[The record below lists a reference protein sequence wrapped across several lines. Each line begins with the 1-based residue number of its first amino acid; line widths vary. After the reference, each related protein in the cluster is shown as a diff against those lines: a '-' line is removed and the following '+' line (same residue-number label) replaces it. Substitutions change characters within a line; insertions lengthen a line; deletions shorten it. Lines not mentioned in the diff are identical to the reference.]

1 MSTTDAHID
10 DSKDRAEI
18 AAETGFTGT
27 FAGFLAWLEESLV
40 YGGIR
45 HEMTEPDRWDRRH
58 VKVGTVTGGYSS
70 DERLLHHVERSLMV
84 RSFWVESHRGGGTT
98 YEFPEAFLTSDEEH
112 TWVKPATNV
121 FETSWRVRTVRV
133 YAEDGS
139 FVELSYGN
147 SHAAELSFEEP
158 DRDVMNPAGVLSI
171 RPLTKDQAIANL

>member
-58 VKVGTVTGGYSS
+58 VKVSTVTGGYSS
-70 DERLLHHVERSLMV
+70 DEKLLHRVEKSLTP
-84 RSFWVESHRGGGTT
+84 SHYWVESHRGGGTS
-98 YEFPEAFLTSDEEH
+98 YEFPEAFLTSDEER
-112 TWVKPATNV
+112 TWVKPDTSV
-121 FETSWRVRTVRV
+121 FQTSWRVRTVRV

-139 FVELSYGN
+139 FTELSYGN

-158 DRDVMNPAGVLSI
+158 DRDVMNPAGVLTI
-171 RPLTKDQAIANL
+171 RPLSKDEAIANL